1 MKKRLYFD
9 KYGEMKFISHL
20 DMLRFFERLFKK
32 AQIPVK
38 YSQGFHPRP
47 RMSFGNPI
55 SLGTEA
61 YNEVMDIE
69 MEIPMSNEEILNRV
83 NAAAVNGFKLNAVE
97 DVDKK
102 SVLTEEFTVM
112 IYEIT
117 GEKEIIDKLEEL
129 LRRDEIVEVK
139 EKNGKRTER
148 DLKARIQGFTR
159 KENTVTID
167 LVNTSPNAFLTMA
180 GIEAKDVQ
188 IKKLGY
194 KK

>member
-9 KYGEMKFISHL
+9 KFGEMKFISHL
-20 DMLRFFERLFKK
+20 DMLRFLDRLFKK
-32 AQIPVK
+32 AHIPVK

-69 MEIPMSNEEILNRV
+69 LESPMSNEEILKRV
-83 NAAAVNGFKLNAVE
+83 NDASVNGFVVHKVE
-97 DVDKK
+97 TVDKK
-102 SVLTEEFTVM
+102 SVIAEEFTVM

-117 GEKEIIDKLEEL
+117 GDKEYIDAIETILNQN
-129 LRRDEIVEVK
+129 EIVEVK
-139 EKNGKRTER
+139 EKNGKRSER
-148 DLKARIQGFTR
+148 NLKERILNFSREGNSI
-159 KENTVTID
+159 KID
-167 LVNTSPNAFLTMA
+167 LVNTSPNPFLTMA
-180 GIEAKDVQ
+180 DIEAKDVE